1 MRVMRSLAED
11 MQVAVDYHGHV
22 CSGIV
27 LGVRMA
33 RLAMDRL
40 KIDNPLEYRD
50 LIVYVEVDRC
60 VSDAVYAVTGCTLG
74 RRRMK
79 WVDYGKMA
87 TTFYDLASKQGVRVV
102 VTGNNFPPTGEDPIA
117 FWSDVPDEEVF
128 TVENVTV
135 DIPLEDLPGKP
146 SSKLACENCGEKI
159 MDGREKMVN
168 DRVLCRACAGD
179 AYYKR
184 V

>member
-1 MRVMRSLAED
+1 
-11 MQVAVDYHGHV
+11 
-22 CSGIV
+22 
-27 LGVRMA
+27 
-33 RLAMDRL
+33 
-40 KIDNPLEYRD
+40 
-50 LIVYVEVDRC
+50 
-60 VSDAVYAVTGCTLG
+60 
-74 RRRMK
+74 
-79 WVDYGKMA
+79 
-87 TTFYDLASKQGVRVV
+87 
-102 VTGNNFPPTGEDPIA
+102 
-117 FWSDVPDEEVF
+117 
-128 TVENVTV
+128 V

>member
-1 MRVMRSLAED
+1 MRTLAED
-11 MQVAVDYHGHV
+11 IQEAVDYHGHV

-33 RLAMDRL
+33 HLALDRL

-87 TTFYDLASKQGVRVV
+87 ATFYDLATKQGVRVV
-102 VTGNNFPPTGEDPIA
+102 VTGSNFPPPGEDPLL
-117 FWSDVPDEEVF
+117 FWRNIPDSDVF
-128 TVENVTV
+128 TVQDVSI
-135 DIPLEDLPGKP
+135 DIPKEDLPGKP
-146 SSKLACENCGEKI
+146 LLKIECENCRERI
-159 MDGREKMVN
+159 MDGREKKVKG
-168 DRVLCRACAGD
+168 RVLCRACAGK
-179 AYYKR
+179 AYYNR
-184 V
+184 I